1 MLNHSSTALGFC
13 AVLSD
18 MSAYASIR
26 QEIADYLATNFD
38 VALDSVAPDSTLED
52 VGVDSLGVL
61 GLATLLENKFGLKF
75 ENALMIQIRTV
86 SDLMELV
93 KAKSADLA

>member
-1 MLNHSSTALGFC
+1 
-13 AVLSD
+13 

-26 QEIADYLATNFD
+26 QEIADYLAANFD

-75 ENALMIQIRTV
+75 ENALMIQVRTV
-86 SDLMELV
+86 ADLMDMV
-93 KAKSADLA
+93 RAKSTERA